1 MNWPKQVTE
10 GCPDEIRK
18 AWGWQPWNDMLSPP
32 PTYKQLNFARDIA
45 YQLHLNVD
53 ALAIMD
59 KWAVRDFIS
68 NHIQEYNKIMAEHRA
83 EYRRIQREY
92 RNNRNDYYGQHFCT
106 EVLGGDWGMDAS
118 DFGMQAWGDS

>member
-18 AWGWQPWNDMLSPP
+18 AWGRQPWSDMLSPP

-83 EYRRIQREY
+83 EYRRMQREY
-92 RNNRNDYYGQHFCT
+92 RSNRNDYYGQYFCT
-106 EVLGGDWGMDAS
+106 EVLGGDWEWMHLIWYAS
-118 DFGMQAWGDS
+118 VG